1 MSKFKINSTKINTK
15 DNEKEKNKIQIFEE
29 DDYFED
35 FSEEDWDE
43 KAMKEDINF
52 KQWQENWDDEEIDD
66 KFENQLRTEI
76 ENFKKSK

>member
-35 FSEEDWDE
+35 FSEEDL
-43 KAMKEDINF
+43 KG
-52 KQWQENWDDEEIDD
+52 
-66 KFENQLRTEI
+66 
-76 ENFKKSK
+76 S